1 MAKVT
6 GQSADQPDADRAA
19 RVRELFDAASE
30 MDASQRA
37 AYLGAL
43 CGDSSPLRREVEA
56 LLRFAGPDDSFLK
69 APVIAASFSH
79 PHDSLIGQKLGA
91 YTIKDLIAGGGM
103 GSVYLAE
110 QDTPRR
116 TVALKV
122 MTTGFWS
129 ESARRRFYHE
139 SQILGRFQHP
149 HIAQVFEAGVLAPVK
164 AGDESDDTPSRPI
177 PFFAMEYVPD
187 ALPLTTHADRHGCD
201 VEERLRLFLQTCD
214 AVAYGHQR
222 GVIHRDLKPANIL
235 VGSDD
240 SQITGRESRAF
251 VKLIDFGVARCTDSD
266 VAATTMHTDAGQ
278 LIGTL
283 AYMSPEQCDGDAFN
297 IDTRA
302 DVYALGVVLYELVC
316 GQLPYEVSKTSI
328 AAAARTICE
337 RPPRPLREVLH
348 SRRRIAGRSASD
360 LEAIMLRALEKDPA
374 RRYAG
379 ATDLARDV
387 CRWLSG
393 EPIDARPPT
402 IWSRAVRWTMRH
414 PVLSTAGSCLAVAIM
429 TAAGTIVSAW
439 AFYFQPYKIVL
450 DGEGNVYHA
459 ARLISRM
466 GGTLAEWPEDS
477 SPGESMVTDAVLVDR
492 PPALGGGKL
501 AVVGY
506 ADGGG
511 GEYLNE
517 LCAYAINDE
526 LQEPAWHVRIEDEH
540 VPLELLKLNRHG
552 RDCRVKRALAA
563 DVFHE
568 IEGDELIVSHSLG
581 PYSQAL
587 VRIYDLRGELLY
599 QVWQD
604 GGVSCFHWLADSQR
618 LICFGLDEA
627 EKTRAYDEFDTSIPG
642 AYAFFAIGPKLGVIS
657 KSIMDPNH
665 RGGPTDALWYHYLL
679 PLRVGG
685 LEYEARLTGPA
696 GATRQAVAQ
705 VLINFADKDGGDPG
719 LAIPIDKNGNE
730 VLPPLS
736 KDGSEQKDYRVSND
750 LYKLRVSAGL
760 LPPSKLFQISAR
772 PPTSSAKPD

>member
-1 MAKVT
+1 MTNVT
-6 GQSADQPDADRAA
+6 GQTADQHDADRAA
-19 RVRELFDAASE
+19 RVRELFDAASD
-30 MDASQRA
+30 MDASRRA
-37 AYLGAL
+37 AYLGAQ
-43 CGDSSPLRREVEA
+43 CGDDLSLRREVEE

-69 APVIAASFSH
+69 APVIAASISSS
-79 PHDSLIGQKLGA
+79 HDSLIGQKLGA
-91 YTIKDLIAGGGM
+91 YAIKNLIAGGGM

-122 MTTGFWS
+122 MTMGFWS

-164 AGDESDDTPSRPI
+164 AVGESDDTPSRPI

-187 ALPLTTHADRHGCD
+187 ALPITTHADRHGCD
-201 VEERLRLFLQTCD
+201 IEERLRLFLQACD
-214 AVAYGHQR
+214 AVAYGHRR

-283 AYMSPEQCDGDAFN
+283 AYMSPEQCDGDALN

-316 GQLPYEVSKTSI
+316 GQLPYDVSRTSI
-328 AAAARTICE
+328 ASAARTICE
-337 RPPRPLREVLH
+337 SSPKPLNEAIKA
-348 SRRRIAGRSASD
+348 RRRIAGRPTRNI
-360 LEAIMLRALEKDPA
+360 EAIILRTLEKNPA
-374 RRYAG
+374 KRYDG
-379 ATDLARDV
+379 AADLARDIR
-387 CRWLSG
+387 RWLNH
-393 EPIDARPPT
+393 EPIDARPLT
-402 IWSRAVRWTMRH
+402 LWNRALRWTIRH
-414 PVLSTAGSCLAVAIM
+414 PVLSTTASCLAVVILV
-429 TAAGTIVSAW
+429 AAGTIISAR

-450 DGEGNVYHA
+450 DGEANVYHA

-477 SPGESMVTDAVLVDR
+477 LPGERKVTDAALVDL

-506 ADGGG
+506 AEGAG

-517 LCAYAINDE
+517 LCAYAIDNDIRN
-526 LQEPAWHVRIEDEH
+526 PVWHFQIDDEH
-540 VPLELLKLNRHG
+540 VPLELLNKNRHG
-552 RDCRVKRALAA
+552 SDCRVRAILAA
-563 DVFHE
+563 DVFPE
-568 IEGDELIVSHSLG
+568 IEGDELIVSQWMG
-581 PYSQAL
+581 PFSQNAI
-587 VRIYDLRGELLY
+587 RIHDLRGQLLY

-604 GGVSCFHWLADSQR
+604 GGVCSFRWLADSQR

-627 EKTRAYDEFDTSIPG
+627 VKTRANHEFDTSIPG
-642 AYAFFAIGPKLGVIS
+642 AFAFFAIEPKLGVIS
-657 KSIMDPNH
+657 NHIMDPNH
-665 RGGPTDALWYHYLL
+665 RGEPADAIWYHYLL
-679 PLRVGG
+679 PLRVGE
-685 LEYEARLTGPA
+685 LEYEARMTGPF
-696 GATRQAVAQ
+696 TQARMAAAQ
-705 VLINFADKDGGDPG
+705 ILINFAPDEDSEPG
-719 LAIPIDKNGNE
+719 FSIPIDKNGNE
-730 VLPPLS
+730 LLPSLS
-736 KDGSEQKDYRVSND
+736 KDGSERQDYRVGND
-750 LYKLRVSAGL
+750 LYIQRVKAGL
-760 LPPSKLFQISAR
+760 LPPSNLFQISAS
-772 PPTSSAKPD
+772 PPTTSAKPD